1 MQKYLEDQVREK
13 SETVFER
20 SLQLFKSDIKKNRR
34 ERERE
39 IHEILK
45 HKQMV

>member
-1 MQKYLEDQVREK
+1 MREK

-20 SLQLFKSDIKKNRR
+20 SLQLFKSDVKKNRR
-34 ERERE
+34 EREGRFMKS
-39 IHEILK
+39 LK